1 MKKKQSNDESR
12 SRKGRSKSW
21 GPRNN
26 KNTGGKDDSDSWDNS
41 GNKGHW
47 VKYCHSLMKAH
58 LFLGSDGNDKHMEG
72 WYLDTG
78 TTSLM
83 MVREEAFSELYHA
96 VQGTVRFGN
105 GLQV

>member
-1 MKKKQSNDESR
+1 
-12 SRKGRSKSW
+12 
-21 GPRNN
+21 
-26 KNTGGKDDSDSWDNS
+26 
-41 GNKGHW
+41 
-47 VKYCHSLMKAH
+47 MKAH